1 MTPIYGRFLYF
12 WAQSRPY
19 PTTNLSGIS
28 KPVIYSSTGIIFVVG
43 VIAACVLYGGKIPA
57 FAEDTQ
63 EQYDSSQS
71 SYGQLLEPEG
81 DTSGILQ
88 FGGQIIEEEASDS
101 TEASLAAANS

>member
-1 MTPIYGRFLYF
+1 MKYENVRLTEAVRRIRM
-12 WAQSRPY
+12 
-19 PTTNLSGIS
+19 
-28 KPVIYSSTGIIFVVG
+28 IFVVG

-71 SYGQLLEPEG
+71 SYGQLLEQEG

-88 FGGQIIEEEASDS
+88 FGGQIIEDEASD
-101 TEASLAAANS
+101 